1 MYVGNVGAGRKLH
14 ARLIRN
20 ILASPMLFFDTTPLG
35 RIMNRFSK
43 DLDVV
48 DSTIAQNFHIWLACF
63 LRVLTIPIVIG
74 YSTPLFISVVV
85 PLGILYISVQVS
97 TCTVKQSML

>member
-14 ARLIRN
+14 ACLIRN

-63 LRVLTIPIVIG
+63 LRVLTIPVVIG
-74 YSTPLFISVVV
+74 YSTPLFITVVV

-97 TCTVKQSML
+97 ACSVKQSML